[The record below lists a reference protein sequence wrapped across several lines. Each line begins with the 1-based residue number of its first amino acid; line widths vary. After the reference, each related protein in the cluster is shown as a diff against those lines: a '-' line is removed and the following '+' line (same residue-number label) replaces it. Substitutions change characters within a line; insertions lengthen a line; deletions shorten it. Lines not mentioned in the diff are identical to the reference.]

1 MSSEGWIKISRG
13 INEHWIWKDPIKFQ
27 WWLDMLITVNF
38 KDGKVNI
45 GNQLIDCKRGQ
56 SVLSLQSWG
65 LRWKVDKNRVR
76 NFFVL
81 LEKDGMITHE
91 NLSKTTRITICK
103 YESYQG
109 IENAIETQSKRNQN
123 AIKTQPNA
131 IEESKEGKEGKNI
144 LLEKET
150 KEIFTK
156 KMKIEKLRFGEFQ
169 NVLLT
174 EDEYYKS
181 KEKYGDLLEA
191 MIQKLSSYIKSK
203 GDKYKDHYATFSSWV
218 HKSII
223 EENQKNG
230 NINSNQKNGNNLQSS
245 NGATFGVQR
254 PAGKQSF
261 HVTPSALFAAM
272 QAREDN

>member
-65 LRWKVDKNRVR
+65 LRWKVDKNKVR

-81 LEKDGMITHE
+81 LENDGMITHE
-91 NLSKTTRITICK
+91 NLLKTTRITICK

-109 IENAIETQSKRNQN
+109 FENAIKTQSKRNQN

-131 IEESKEGKEGKNI
+131 IEESKESKESKEGKNI
-144 LLEKET
+144 LLKKET
-150 KEIFTK
+150 KFNITDF
-156 KMKIEKLRFGEFQ
+156 LEFQ
-169 NVLLT
+169 GADKKLAT
-174 EDEYYKS
+174 EWIEVRKLKKLANTQTAMDDFIHEVEKS
-181 KEKYGDLLEA
+181 N
-191 MIQKLSSYIKSK
+191 M
-203 GDKYKDHYATFSSWV
+203 
-218 HKSII
+218 
-223 EENQKNG
+223 
-230 NINSNQKNGNNLQSS
+230 NINDVLKKCIVKSWGGFKYSWLIKEAQEQTQIIPKKNHNIFVPGEKIQ
-245 NGATFGVQR
+245 
-254 PAGKQSF
+254 
-261 HVTPSALFAAM
+261 
-272 QAREDN
+272 